1 MKTRYKEIDIEHI
14 TGTNVCI
21 GKRSKK
27 VSFWRY
33 LIEGAHVGPIM
44 QTKVEALVGLDDYAE
59 EWGINA

>member
-1 MKTRYKEIDIEHI
+1 MKTRYKEIDIEHVK
-14 TGTNVCI
+14 GTNVGI

-44 QTKVEALVGLDDYAE
+44 ATKIEALTYLDTYAA
-59 EWGINA
+59 EWGFSL